1 MCGVDILAFY
11 NFTLSCTI
19 AAGTIYKS
27 DALRGQTDIFSLP
40 HQGLKMMQ
48 NNLGYKKMYPL
59 ISQWKRGFFFI
70 SDTLA
75 GYFCEHL
82 SETICYT
89 EVNDRYRKEIA
100 GNLASLDRCHL
111 HHRYLNWLSVQL
123 CQKYCPTWF
132 NYLENALKVELQVSL
147 AHSVIKFKRLTV
159 NSHFSHW

>member
-40 HQGLKMMQ
+40 HQGLKMMK
-48 NNLGYKKMYPL
+48 NNLGYKKNVSTHLSMKER
-59 ISQWKRGFFFI
+59 IFFI

-89 EVNDRYRKEIA
+89 EVNDRYRREIA

-111 HHRYLNWLSVQL
+111 HHRYLIDYQFSCVKNIVQHDL
-123 CQKYCPTWF
+123 IT
-132 NYLENALKVELQVSL
+132 
-147 AHSVIKFKRLTV
+147 
-159 NSHFSHW
+159 